1 MTNIT
6 PTDPEFQDQ
15 DEWRRE
21 RAVAPENQYV
31 TTNYVTLSEWQAE
44 GRQERYLQKLQIP
57 PVEKL
62 IEMLNNTSETT
73 TEDYKDALVAQR
85 SEQDAHNVLVTGS
98 SPVEGTINIIETPE
112 IICEN
117 ILNNTFNTPIDL
129 DNPDGIALNNIS
141 NPAWEMSGKATMD
154 WKPFLSFEEKCAIYE
169 EALLKIKSI
178 TKVDTP
184 ADRSAESFFF
194 VAAGMR
200 QQAIKALK
208 KAGVI

>member
-1 MTNIT
+1 MTNLT

-21 RAVAPENQYV
+21 RDITPTESIHKCVETKFMPF
-31 TTNYVTLSEWQAE
+31 SEWQLERQLEAE
-44 GRQERYLQKLQIP
+44 RQQSKKLSPEQVQEL
-57 PVEKL
+57 VEQ
-62 IEMLNNTSETT
+62 LNESPTKQTLDSAWEQFKKTNKKRE
-73 TEDYKDALVAQR
+73 DALVAQR

-98 SPVEGTINIIETPE
+98 SPVEGTT
-112 IICEN
+112 
-117 ILNNTFNTPIDL
+117 ILPARLHDSRDPVGRLSAMDGRPL
-129 DNPDGIALNNIS
+129 DV
-141 NPAWEMSGKATMD
+141 
-154 WKPFLSFEEKCAIYE
+154 EEKCAIYE
-169 EALLKIKSI
+169 YALTKIISI